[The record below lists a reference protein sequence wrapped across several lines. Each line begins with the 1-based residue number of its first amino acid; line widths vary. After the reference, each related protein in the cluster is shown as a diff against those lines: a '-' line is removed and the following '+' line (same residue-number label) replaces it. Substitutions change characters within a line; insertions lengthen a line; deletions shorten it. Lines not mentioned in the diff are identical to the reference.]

1 MDSADVIRFLL
12 IAVIAVLFILAMLSL
27 RRRKVGLLEFCCL
40 GLLALL
46 VPLLG
51 PFLVIALRPGRPRAA
66 APAHAPRTQ
75 RVNG

>member
-12 IAVIAVLFILAMLSL
+12 IAVIVVLFILAMLSL

-66 APAHAPRTQ
+66 APARAPRTQ
-75 RVNG
+75 RVIG

>member
-1 MDSADVIRFLL
+1 MDSADIIRFLL
-12 IAVIAVLFILAMLSL
+12 IAVIAVLFLLAMLSL

-66 APAHAPRTQ
+66 ASAHTARPQ